1 MKTKKMNL
9 NKLRLKSF
17 VTEYNA
23 NKTNTMKGGT
33 GPATIDTA
41 CTSHV
46 GQNSVGSI
54 KPVTYS
60 RQSLKSLTFIQPPPL
75 SL

>member
-9 NKLRLKSF
+9 NTLRLTSF
-17 VTEYNA
+17 VTEFDTK
-23 NKTNTMKGGT
+23 KTNTMKGGT

-46 GQNSVGSI
+46 GQNSVCTCPI
-54 KPVTYS
+54 H
-60 RQSLKSLTFIQPPPL
+60 
-75 SL
+75 

>member
-46 GQNSVGSI
+46 GQNSVCTCPI
-54 KPVTYS
+54 H
-60 RQSLKSLTFIQPPPL
+60 
-75 SL
+75 